1 MKRISSS
8 VNNTAPNLGSSQQQS
23 DSSSEPSRQR
33 RKTSAPESMRQALPK
48 RLDRASANP
57 QQPSIVNNPYPW
69 IVESTPMSQLEAQHS
84 ASQLSAHTPP
94 PVHQQ
99 SHPLPADFFDNLDQW
114 IPANAPPVDWDAI
127 AKGKRNDHS

>member
-1 MKRISSS
+1 MKRINSS

-23 DSSSEPSRQR
+23 DSSSGPSRQR
-33 RKTSAPESMRQALPK
+33 RKTSAPESIRQALPK

-69 IVESTPMSQLEAQHS
+69 IVESTPASQLETQHS
-84 ASQLSAHTPP
+84 ASQPPAHTPP
-94 PVHQQ
+94 DHQQ
-99 SHPLPADFFDNLDQW
+99 SNPLPANFFDNLDQW

-127 AKGKRNDHS
+127 AKSKRNDHS